1 MNKWAE
7 STASSDRRTE
17 PNKTIFYLLFGGS
30 ITGKVA
36 VASDFL
42 CCTVLAARCAVAEII
57 SDTLLST
64 SVKSQL
70 IGVAA
75 IWKKKK
81 KKIIKTYMVEGAS
94 L

>member
-7 STASSDRRTE
+7 STAGSDRRTE
-17 PNKTIFYLLFGGS
+17 LNKTIFYLLFGGR

-36 VASDFL
+36 FANYFL